1 MADSE
6 AADSAAR
13 ARATTE
19 GSGADTPID
28 HLLNAAPFTSTHRRV
43 WLLGSMGIMLDG
55 FDFFIMGVAI
65 PLIKA
70 QWHPSSLELGLISSA
85 AILGA
90 IVGAATL
97 GALTDRIGR
106 QLAFKLDLGMFVVF
120 ALASALAPSMIWLIV
135 FRFLLGVGIG
145 ADYPISASFVAEI
158 SPARDRSRLLVGAFS
173 FQAVGQLLGVFVGLV
188 VLHVYPHLDAW
199 RWMLAFGVVPALIIV
214 WLRRKTPESP
224 KWLASQGRLEECAEV
239 LSAFCQRRVEVVEIG
254 TAPRG
259 RPEEE
264 QIVAAAVSVESV
276 GTEVSVA
283 PPGVLE
289 PPPGSPPAPRWR
301 DMFGAR
307 WRKATVLT
315 SVPWFLM
322 DIATYG
328 VGVFTPTIIAAI
340 LVTNSAAHSTQK
352 DVATAITETK
362 GAAFVDLFLVVGFA
376 LAIWLIVKV
385 GKVVLQVSGF
395 VAMSVGLCVLA
406 LGSSLST
413 NGQGNIG
420 LVFVGFAVFNVF
432 MNMGPNSTTFVMPAD
447 VYETKVRATGSGLA
461 ASAGKCGA
469 ALGAL
474 LFPTLQSGLGLSW
487 TLLLIAGGCLV
498 AGVVTF
504 SLRREAKEPVGGW
517 RVLFGRGRPLPAA

>member
-1 MADSE
+1 MTPVGDSE
-6 AADSAAR
+6 GQRPHAA
-13 ARATTE
+13 TV
-19 GSGADTPID
+19 DTPID
-28 HLLNAAPFTSTHRRV
+28 HLLDAAPFTSTHRRV

-70 QWHPSSLELGLISSA
+70 QWHPSTLELGLISSS

-90 IVGAATL
+90 IVGASTL

-106 QLAFKLDLGMFVVF
+106 QLAFKLDLAMFVVF
-120 ALASALAPSMIWLIV
+120 ALASALAPSIAWLIV
-135 FRFLLGVGIG
+135 FRFLLGIGIG
-145 ADYPISASFVAEI
+145 ADYPISSAFVAEI
-158 SPARDRSRLLVGAFS
+158 APARDRSRLLVGAFS

-188 VLHVYPHLDAW
+188 VLNVYPHLDAW
-199 RWMLAFGVVPALIIV
+199 RWMLAFGVLPAIVIV

-239 LSAFCQRRVEVVEIG
+239 LSVFCQRRVEVVEIG
-254 TAPRG
+254 TSPPG

-264 QIVAAAVSVESV
+264 QVVAAAVSLESV
-276 GTEVSVA
+276 GTEIAVA
-283 PPGVLE
+283 SPGVLE
-289 PPPGSPPAPRWR
+289 PPSDAPPAARWR
-301 DMFGAR
+301 DLFGGR

-328 VGVFTPTIIAAI
+328 VGVFTPTIIAAV
-340 LVTNSAAHSTQK
+340 LVTNSAAHSTQD
-352 DVATAITETK
+352 DVATAITSTK

-385 GKVVLQVSGF
+385 GKVVLQITGF
-395 VAMSVGLCVLA
+395 VAMAVGLGVLA
-406 LGSSLST
+406 LSSGLST
-413 NGQGNIG
+413 GGKGNIG
-420 LVFVGFAVFNVF
+420 LVLVGFAVFNVF

-447 VYETKVRATGSGLA
+447 VFETKVRATGSGLA

-474 LFPTLQSGLGLSW
+474 LFPTLQSALGLPG
-487 TLLLIAGGCLV
+487 TLMIFAGGCLIV
-498 AGVVTF
+498 AVVTF
-504 SLRREAKEPVGGW
+504 ALRRQAKERVGDW
-517 RVLFGRGRPLPAA
+517 RVLFQRRVPLPAA